1 MSEEAETIKKLVVT
15 ALEQDHH
22 GVALQGGLVKPLAA
36 YLVGALKV
44 ERIPQD
50 LPDTQ
55 EEWLKTANEAFE
67 ANEESLPGAFETRLR
82 RWLKGDGL
90 KEASAGKETSMPHK
104 SGGGL
109 GSKALGHYDTLAF
122 ELGVTPAAVEEQ
134 FDDHSVD
141 LHTRAHAVSDMK
153 AQGMPLTQILA
164 LTVGLETGKIH
175 PAADVTSFTYG
186 SDIRTSELVTRL
198 KRAGVSTLTSLLKE
212 GKVVPVAAHLNSLL
226 RDFSLHG
233 QMREAALLS
242 SWMQEWQQMLV
253 GEEAVAIAYLT
264 EYFRSYPGRGLPT
277 EFDFRIFFRACRSPT
292 VLPGRSR
299 SRSTPSRSRRCRDS
313 TRSSKTS
320 APRTRRR
327 SRLFRRR
334 SSAGLSVA
342 LRAAETRRA
351 PATFVARRATSLAS
365 ARTRRT
371 MTELIGRPLRCDSSG
386 GCPAQIAAGRP
397 AHTRRFLQMTA
408 CF

>member
-1 MSEEAETIKKLVVT
+1 MSEEAETVKKLVVT

-50 LPDTQ
+50 LPDTL

-67 ANEESLPGAFETRLR
+67 ADGASLPGAFETRLR

-90 KEASAGKETSMPHK
+90 RETSGKDMPLK
-104 SGGGL
+104 SVGGL
-109 GSKALGHYDTLAF
+109 GSRVHGHYDTLAF

-277 EFDFRIFFRACRSPT
+277 EFDFRIFFRVQKSYGAAGTESVKEHAKSIKALQGQHTQLQDQCAAHKKKIEALQET
-292 VLPGRSR
+292 VKRGSFGRS
-299 SRSTPSRSRRCRDS
+299 TGGGD
-313 TRSSKTS
+313 KTG
-320 APRTRRR
+320 TCHICGKKGH
-327 SRLFRRR
+327 F
-334 SSAGLSVA
+334 
-342 LRAAETRRA
+342 
-351 PATFVARRATSLAS
+351 AR
-365 ARTRRT
+365 
-371 MTELIGRPLRCDSSG
+371 E
-386 GCPAQIAAGRP
+386 CPDK
-397 AHTRRFLQMTA
+397 TDDD
-408 CF
+408 